1 MTKIK
6 QYCIIGV
13 TSKSRS
19 SLKFERVKNLEKKEG
34 FHMKGIILAGGSGT
48 RLYPITLANCK
59 QLLPIYDKPMIYY
72 PLSTLMLAG
81 TRDILIITTPEDNHR
96 FQELLGDGSSFGVKI
111 TYAIQEKP
119 NGLAEAFI
127 IGEDFID
134 GDDVAL
140 VLGDNVFHGQ
150 GFTDKLK
157 SARNKIERK
166 KANAVIFGYQ
176 VKDPKRFGVIGF
188 DEEMNVKSLEEKP
201 EFPESNYAATGLYF
215 YDNSVVE
222 IAKKVQPSPR
232 GELEITDVNKAFL
245 KGGHLS
251 VELLGRGFAWLDTG
265 THESLLQ
272 ASQYI
277 ETVQRLQNV
286 QVANLEEIAFRKG
299 WISKEQV
306 EELAKPLCKND
317 YGKYLLRIIN
327 S

>member
-1 MTKIK
+1 
-6 QYCIIGV
+6 
-13 TSKSRS
+13 
-19 SLKFERVKNLEKKEG
+19 
-34 FHMKGIILAGGSGT
+34 MKGIVLAGGSGT

-72 PLSTLMLAG
+72 PLSILMLAG
-81 TRDILIITTPEDNHR
+81 IRDILIITTPEDNHR

-201 EFPESNYAATGLYF
+201 EYPESNYAATGLYF

-286 QVANLEEIAFRKG
+286 QVANLEEIAYRKG

-306 EELAKPLCKND
+306 EELAQPLCKND
-317 YGKYLLRIIN
+317 YGNYLLRIIN